1 MLLALDVGNTTTM
14 LGLYRGRQLVRHWR
28 VSTRPERTSDEWAV
42 VLQVLFDRSGERPEE
57 VDGAAVACVVPP
69 ALAALERF
77 LRQELHVEPLVVGPG
92 VHTGMPIR
100 YENPREVGAD
110 RIVDAVAAY
119 EKYGGPVIV
128 VDFGTATTF
137 DVVDAGGS
145 YLGGVIAP
153 GIGIST
159 EALFEHAS
167 KLPRVELVRPPR
179 VIGRNTVHSMQ
190 SGILFG
196 FAGQVDA
203 LVRRIQRELGQ
214 ETAVVATGGYA
225 ELVAS
230 ESECIQRVDPFLTLA
245 GLEIVYRRNQA
256 RAPALEPE

>member
-14 LGLYRGRQLVRHWR
+14 IGLYRGRQLVRHWR
-28 VSTRPERTSDEWAV
+28 VSSRPERTSDEWAV
-42 VLQVLFDRSGERPEE
+42 VLKVLFDRAGERLEE

-69 ALAALERF
+69 ALAAIDRF
-77 LRQELHVEPLVVGPG
+77 LRRELEVEPLVVGPG
-92 VHTGMPIR
+92 VHTGMSIR

-110 RIVDAVAAY
+110 RIVDAVAAH

-137 DVVDAGGS
+137 DVVDASGT
-145 YLGGVIAP
+145 YLGGAIAP

-179 VIGRNTVHSMQ
+179 VIGRNTVQSMQ

-203 LVRRIQRELGQ
+203 LVRRIQRELGGP
-214 ETAVVATGGYA
+214 TAVVATGGYA

-230 ESECIQRVDPFLTLA
+230 ESETIQKVDPFLTLT

-256 RAPALEPE
+256 RTPAFRAE